1 MSEMKEV
8 ICTCC
13 PQGCHLQVDEA
24 NDYKVTGNGCPNG
37 IAYGKEELTHPTR
50 IITSTV
56 RAEGCLH
63 SRCPVK
69 TSKPVPKGQ
78 MAEVVAA
85 LDSVV
90 LHAPIHVGDVV
101 LTDVCGTGADIVT
114 CRDIWH
120 KHSPFYTNKQSS
132 RCILPCSGCF
142 ACGEIPCFQMIVSAE
157 YGRNAVQAIRF
168 LNLSAA

>member
-1 MSEMKEV
+1 MKEV

-24 NDYKVTGNGCPNG
+24 NDYKVTG
-37 IAYGKEELTHPTR
+37 
-50 IITSTV
+50 TV

-101 LTDVCGTGADIVT
+101 LQNVCGTGADIVT
-114 CRDIWH
+114 CRDM
-120 KHSPFYTNKQSS
+120 
-132 RCILPCSGCF
+132 
-142 ACGEIPCFQMIVSAE
+142 A
-157 YGRNAVQAIRF
+157 
-168 LNLSAA
+168 

>member
-1 MSEMKEV
+1 MKEV

-13 PQGCHLQVDEA
+13 PKGCHLQVDEA

-56 RAEGCLH
+56 RAEGGLYP
-63 SRCPVK
+63 RCPVK

-85 LDSVV
+85 LDSIV
-90 LHAPIHVGDVV
+90 LHTPIHVGQVV
-101 LTDVCGTGADIVT
+101 VENVCGTGADIVT
-114 CRDIWH
+114 CRNMD
-120 KHSPFYTNKQSS
+120 
-132 RCILPCSGCF
+132 
-142 ACGEIPCFQMIVSAE
+142 
-157 YGRNAVQAIRF
+157 
-168 LNLSAA
+168 